1 MKLKTLYPVLWIL
14 PIFTLMW
21 GIFILFYFDTFYSR
35 NIDPEYPYLIN
46 GLNAAILKFN
56 QIGHYDHPELL
67 FKYSA
72 DWLYASHIY
81 LPEKGVSHKTLS
93 TVLIIFIFHQ
103 FIPHHSTISISL
115 RYWLHRPKARHQ

>member
-56 QIGHYDHPELL
+56 QIGHYDH
-67 FKYSA
+67 
-72 DWLYASHIY
+72 IY

-93 TVLIIFIFHQ
+93 TVLIIIY
-103 FIPHHSTISISL
+103 IPSVYSSSF
-115 RYWLHRPKARHQ
+115 YNQY